1 MSESLYQERRVGD
14 QLKCMEKE
22 GGRRVAQTQIVK
34 ITKKKIEK
42 INKRLNY
49 VHATSNTIKLK

>member
-1 MSESLYQERRVGD
+1 
-14 QLKCMEKE
+14 MEKE
-22 GGRRVAQTQIVK
+22 GGRRVAQIQIVK

-49 VHATSNTIKLK
+49 VHVTSNTIKLK

>member
-1 MSESLYQERRVGD
+1 MSGSLYQERRVGD
-14 QLKCMEKE
+14 QWECMEKE
-22 GGRRVAQTQIVK
+22 GGRRVAQIQIVK

-49 VHATSNTIKLK
+49 VHVTSNTIKLK